1 MTHDN
6 AGGRLSRIDTRWS
19 WLYQAHSGAAAASM
33 AQVRL
38 LEQYG
43 GAVYRYLLGA
53 LRDPAAAEELSQ
65 EFSLRLIRGD
75 FKGVNPERGRFRD
88 YVKTV
93 LFRLV
98 ANFHKRRQTEPRQL
112 PENAPDPADPLAVPP
127 DPDKE
132 FLEAWR
138 RELLDRAWE
147 ALAEAERKTGQPL
160 HAVLRYRTDHPDE
173 ETTSAQMAAEF
184 SARFGR
190 KFTADGIRKT
200 LQRAREKFAQL
211 LVEDVTRSLDHPTR
225 QQLEQELRDLGLWS
239 YCSDALDRRS

>member
-1 MTHDN
+1 MTQEPGDE
-6 AGGRLSRIDTRWS
+6 RLSRISTRWS
-19 WLYQAHSGAAAASM
+19 LLCEAHSGAEAATT
-33 AQVRL
+33 AQLRL

-53 LRDPAAAEELSQ
+53 LRSPEAAEELSQ
-65 EFSLRLIRGD
+65 EFALRFIRGD
-75 FKGVNPERGRFRD
+75 FRGADPGKGRFRD

-98 ANFHKRRQTEPRQL
+98 ANYHKRRQAEPRPL
-112 PENAPDPADPLAVPP
+112 PADPAAPAPQP
-127 DPDKE
+127 DDLDQE

-138 RELLDRAWE
+138 WELLDRAWE

-160 HAVLRYRTDHPDE
+160 YAVLRHRTEHPDA

-184 SARFGR
+184 SARLSR
-190 KFTADGIRKT
+190 RFTADGIRKT

-211 LVEDVTRSLDHPTR
+211 LVEDVARSLGKPTP

-239 YCSDALDRRS
+239 YCTDALDRRG